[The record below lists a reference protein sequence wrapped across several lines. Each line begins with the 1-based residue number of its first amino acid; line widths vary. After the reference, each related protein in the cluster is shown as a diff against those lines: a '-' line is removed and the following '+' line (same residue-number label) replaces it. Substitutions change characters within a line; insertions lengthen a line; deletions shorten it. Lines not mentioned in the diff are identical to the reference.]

1 MKTSKFSYGSF
12 SISPDSSTANV
23 RKEEL
28 PVLLFPVVRGRVGEN
43 DEELLLLHDDG
54 FCSLKGLIE
63 FEIIEHLVLV
73 YTSEG

>member
-28 PVLLFPVVRGRVGEN
+28 PVLLLLVVRGRAGEN
-43 DEELLLLHDDG
+43 DEELLLHDDG

-63 FEIIEHLVLV
+63 FEHLVLV
-73 YTSEG
+73 YKSEG